1 MDELR
6 DEGIDRWRNR
16 QMNEYRWMNRQMDE
30 NTLT

>member
-30 NTLT
+30 NTPT